1 MIKENGARY
10 LEEPIVRSAPQILY
24 GSAFP
29 NRRTRVGTHE
39 DSRRIDVYQGAS
51 DFFLGPGEDL
61 VIVEGLDLDFE
72 VELAVILDAVPQG
85 ITVCESE
92 QYVRMLTACNDF
104 TYRKLSELDR
114 ASGFGFVQSKPLTS
128 FFCRGIKL
136 DAYKD
141 VWNEGR
147 PLLELDIM
155 LNKALFC
162 TMSTDDMLFGFP
174 ELISHCARTRALPFG
189 TIITS
194 GSISSCVHKSLSRGC
209 IAEYRS
215 AVSGQCEMPF
225 LAYGDEVSL
234 EFFKKGDLHDSEFSL
249 FGRLF
254 NRMIGL

>member
-1 MIKENGARY
+1 MIKENAARY

-24 GSAFP
+24 GSVFP
-29 NRRTRVGTHE
+29 NRRTRVGTYE
-39 DSRRIDVYQGAS
+39 DSKRIDVYQGGS

-61 VIVEGLDLDFE
+61 VIVDGLDLDFE
-72 VELAVILDAVPQG
+72 AELAVILDTVPQG
-85 ITVCESE
+85 IAVCELE
-92 QYVRMLTACNDF
+92 QYVRMLTVCNDF
-104 TYRKLSELDR
+104 TYRKLSDLDR

-155 LNKALFC
+155 LNKTQFC
-162 TMSTDDMLFGFP
+162 TMSADDILFGFP

-189 TIITS
+189 TIITA

-215 AVSGQCEMPF
+215 AVSGQYEMPF
-225 LAYGDEVSL
+225 SACGDEVSL
-234 EFFKKGDLHDSEFSL
+234 GFFKKGDLHDSEFSL

-254 NRMIGL
+254 SRMIGL